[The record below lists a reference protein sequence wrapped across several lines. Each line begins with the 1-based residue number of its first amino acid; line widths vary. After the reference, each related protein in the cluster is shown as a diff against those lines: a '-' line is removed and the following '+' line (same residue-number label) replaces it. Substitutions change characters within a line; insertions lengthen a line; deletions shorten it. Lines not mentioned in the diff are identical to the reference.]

1 MELIRR
7 PSSRR
12 VVTPPGTTA
21 GKRHGDALATPYER
35 TNRARRRTGE
45 LLDAIRKLDTATD
58 ERTKREL
65 LDFIGGLYND
75 SGGGISVSLFAK

>member
-7 PSSRR
+7 PSIRR
-12 VVTPPGTTA
+12 VVTPTGTTA
-21 GKRHGDALATPYER
+21 GERHGEALVTPYER
-35 TNRARRRTGE
+35 SNRARRRTGE

-65 LDFIGGLYND
+65 LDFIEVYSDGAVIPARPD
-75 SGGGISVSLFAK
+75 DPVT